1 VPGLDGT
8 EYQKPMAMT
17 QFILVRHG
25 QTEWNVGNRFRGRAD
40 LLLDETGLRQALA
53 AARYLKDWPIAAVYS
68 SPLKRTLETA
78 AIIARQLKLPVA
90 SLEGLLDIDFGAWQG
105 LLPDEAAKRDSG
117 LFRLWLE
124 SPQKVRF
131 PGGESLDDVRHR
143 VLGAVEGLAADH
155 RDQVVVLVSHM
166 VVCKVLMCAMLG
178 LDNASFW
185 QVRQDVCALNSFQ
198 IIDGM
203 PSVSVV
209 NDTCHLR
216 GFAAR

>member
-1 VPGLDGT
+1 VPGPVGRKH
-8 EYQKPMAMT
+8 EKPMAMT

-53 AARYLKDWPIAAVYS
+53 AARYLKDWPVAAVYS

-78 AIIARQLKLPVA
+78 AIIARHLSLPVT
-90 SLEGLLDIDFGAWQG
+90 SLEGLVDIDFGAWQG
-105 LLPDEAAKRDSG
+105 LSPDEAAKQDPG
-117 LFRLWLE
+117 LYGLWLG

-131 PGGESLDDVRHR
+131 PGGESLEDVRHR
-143 VLGAVEGLAADH
+143 VLGAVESLAADH
-155 RDQVVVLVSHM
+155 RDQIVVLVSHM

-178 LDNASFW
+178 LGDASFW

-198 IIDGM
+198 IIDGI

-216 GFAAR
+216 GLAAG